1 MTMQNHPF
9 SPLLSAALSKWKGA
23 LDRHEKQIVTACT
36 EVLLPAGGAIA
47 VSGLDAKVVET
58 FEQLLANVPPMT
70 RMLLRAMLQFVER
83 SPWAYGYSPRPLSR
97 LDLSQRHKVLERL
110 MNSRFYLVRTAFLG
124 LRTVLTVAYFRD
136 ENVMQALGATPN
148 LDPFTQEKTP

>member
-1 MTMQNHPF
+1 MQNHPF

-58 FEQLLANVPPMT
+58 FEQLLANVPP
-70 RMLLRAMLQFVER
+70 
-83 SPWAYGYSPRPLSR
+83 
-97 LDLSQRHKVLERL
+97 
-110 MNSRFYLVRTAFLG
+110 
-124 LRTVLTVAYFRD
+124 
-136 ENVMQALGATPN
+136 
-148 LDPFTQEKTP
+148 